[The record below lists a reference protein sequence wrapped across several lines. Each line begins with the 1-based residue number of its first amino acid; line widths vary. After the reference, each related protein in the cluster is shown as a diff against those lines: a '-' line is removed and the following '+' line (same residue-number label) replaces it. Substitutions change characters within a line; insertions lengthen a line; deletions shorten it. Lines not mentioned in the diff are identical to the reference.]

1 MQNLPKK
8 KVILASITTI
18 VVLGIGISISQ
29 SIMTQQKYEN
39 VFYLDATFHQSQKQV
54 EITFSDNTS
63 QTTSVILEIL
73 GMETSFQRTFNGN
86 SFTLMVPFDG
96 EPQYGWKVV
105 PITLVVS
112 HPEFGKVGLKTDIHS
127 EGQSSKVIFT
137 QL

>member
-1 MQNLPKK
+1 MG
-8 KVILASITTI
+8 V
-18 VVLGIGISISQ
+18 GISISQ

-39 VFYLDATFHQSQKQV
+39 VFYLDATFHPSQKQV
-54 EITFSDNTS
+54 EIKFSDNTL

-73 GMETSFQRTFNGN
+73 GMETSFQRTFDVD

-112 HPEFGKVGLKTDIHS
+112 HPEFGKVGLKTDIHG

>member
-8 KVILASITTI
+8 KIILASIATI
-18 VVLGIGISISQ
+18 IVFGIGISISQ

-39 VFYLDATFHQSQKQV
+39 VFYLDATFHSSQKQV
-54 EITFSDNTS
+54 EIKFSDNTL
-63 QTTSVILEIL
+63 QTTNVILEIL

-112 HPEFGKVGLKTDIHS
+112 HPEFGKVGLKTDIHD